1 MAKVGVGVV
10 GCGGN
15 GRRHAELYNAMD
27 ETELIGVYD
36 LIPEAAELVAR
47 RHGVKAFADVE
58 ELVNDDRVQAINA
71 VNSGSHAPPVV
82 AAANAGKHA
91 LVEVPFAVTL
101 EECDRMI
108 EATEKAGVN
117 LMYAQTHRY
126 YPFNIKIKSMIDA
139 GEIGDVIWVTFTR
152 TSSGDPAS
160 NKWHRWKETGG
171 GTLTYEGPHYTDQIR
186 WLAGSDYDTA
196 TAIGMG
202 RYASGGD
209 GEDVIIGGFT
219 FKNGAFAA
227 LIDAK
232 ADPGGSYSD
241 WRIGGTKGMIEL
253 CDGRIRLGKGDWH
266 RRRLPAPERPA
277 GRGIRASQRGDALPG
292 FPQRVPGV
300 HRQHQRGSP
309 AEVDRARRPRVD
321 RGRPRHAQVRRD
333 RAAGEVPPVA
343 GPGRRVAESGK
354 NRRPEQREVP
364 VAGSPRL
371 EPRVDPATGP

>member
-1 MAKVGVGVV
+1 MVKVGVGVV

-15 GRRHAELYNAMD
+15 GRRHAELYKAMD

-36 LIPEAAELVAR
+36 LIPEAAQLVAR
-47 RHGVKAFADVE
+47 RHGVKAFADIE

-152 TSSGDPAS
+152 TGSGDPKS
-160 NKWHRWKETGG
+160 NRWHRWKESGG
-171 GTLTYEGPHYTDQIR
+171 GTLTYEGPHYTDQLR

-209 GEDVIIGGFT
+209 GEDVVIGGFT

-253 CDGRIRLGKGDWH
+253 SDGRIRLGKGDWIDVDYPH
-266 RRRLPAPERPA
+266 RNDPPVEGFERLAEATHYRGFLTEFQEFIASINEGRPPKST
-277 GRGIRASQRGDALPG
+277 GHDGRASIEAAL
-292 FPQRVPGV
+292 
-300 HRQHQRGSP
+300 
-309 AEVDRARRPRVD
+309 AMRRS
-321 RGRPRHAQVRRD
+321 
-333 RAAGEVPPVA
+333 GETGQPVKL
-343 GPGRRVAESGK
+343 P
-354 NRRPEQREVP
+354 
-364 VAGSPRL
+364 L
-371 EPRVDPATGP
+371 

>member
-36 LIPEAAELVAR
+36 LIPEAAQLVAR
-47 RHGVKAFADVE
+47 RHGVEAFASIDD
-58 ELVNDDRVQAINA
+58 LVNDDRVQAINA

-82 AAANAGKHA
+82 AAANAGKHC

-101 EECDRMI
+101 DECDRMI

-126 YPFNIKIKSMIDA
+126 YPFNVKIKSMIDA
-139 GEIGDVIWVTFTR
+139 GEIGAVVWVTFTR
-152 TSSGDPAS
+152 TGSGDPTS
-160 NKWHRWKETGG
+160 NRWHRWKETGG

-219 FKNGAFAA
+219 FRNGAFAA

-232 ADPGGSYSD
+232 SDPGGSYSD

-253 CDGRIRLGKGDWH
+253 TGSRVRLGKGDWVEVDYPH
-266 RRRLPAPERPA
+266 RDDPPVEGFERLSEATHYRGFLTEFQEFIASIVEGRPPKSD
-277 GRGIRASQRGDALPG
+277 GHDGRASIEAALAMRKSGETGQPVK
-292 FPQRVPGV
+292 FP
-300 HRQHQRGSP
+300 
-309 AEVDRARRPRVD
+309 
-321 RGRPRHAQVRRD
+321 
-333 RAAGEVPPVA
+333 
-343 GPGRRVAESGK
+343 
-354 NRRPEQREVP
+354 
-364 VAGSPRL
+364 L
-371 EPRVDPATGP
+371 